1 MNTYEFEYDTL
12 NSMNL
17 KVSYQTNTLVEA
29 VKKLKRNTRVQQ
41 ILMIKENGMHLGGVL
56 KGIYLKG
63 I

>member
-17 KVSYQTNTLVEA
+17 KVSYQANTLVEA
-29 VKKLKRNTRVQQ
+29 VKKLKKNTRVQQ
-41 ILMIKENGMHLGGVL
+41 ILMIKENGIHLGEVF
-56 KGIYLKG
+56 KGIYLKY